1 MLSLYT
7 KSKNEA
13 GKWRTRKLEEGRG
26 IRTGSLKPPFFIRPV
41 VRGKQTE
48 HRLHAL
54 GFADARDE
62 ASHYEEA
69 LIAESKGLTVAELDK
84 ITNSHRLPIRLV
96 VDRYLELKK
105 NKARKTCMQYRL
117 TLNEFVEALSEK
129 KVRFVDQITV
139 DVLRHYMNF
148 LARKGHSGKTI
159 DTRVNIT
166 YFMLKKNAVEIRI
179 PRDELPA
186 VEVEDA
192 VPYSQEELDKLFGA
206 MNPEEIIRY
215 KFFLGTGCRD
225 QEVKFAA
232 WQDIDFSRVPA
243 TYDVRRKDEVG
254 FTPKSHESRKVPMP
268 AALAELLK
276 TRRKRMPE
284 WRWIFGKDGVPGNHF
299 LRKLKTIALRAGL
312 NCGECRTTL
321 TKGEGGARRL
331 VAVSCKDHPVCE
343 HYYLHRFRKTCATRW
358 LEAGIPVRTI
368 QHWLGHK
375 SLETTMNYLGVTDS
389 SKLRG
394 EIDSAF
400 RC

>member
-7 KSKNEA
+7 KAKNEA
-13 GKWRTRKLEEGRG
+13 GNWRTRKLEEGRG
-26 IRTGSLKPPFFIRPV
+26 IRTGSLKSPFFIRPV

-54 GFADARDE
+54 TFADAREE
-62 ASHYEEA
+62 ATHFEEA
-69 LIAESKGLTVAELDK
+69 LVAESKGLTVAELDK
-84 ITNSHRLPIRLV
+84 ITNTHRLPIRLV

-117 TLNEFVEALSEK
+117 TLNEFIEALTEI
-129 KVRFVDQITV
+129 KVRFLDQISV

-179 PRDELPA
+179 PSDELPA

-192 VPYSQEELDKLFGA
+192 VPYTQGELDTLFKA
-206 MNPEEIIRY
+206 MNPEEAVRY

-225 QEVKFAA
+225 QEVKYAA
-232 WQDIDFSRVPA
+232 WQDIDFSKVPA
-243 TYDVRRKDEVG
+243 TYQVRKKDDVA
-254 FTPKSHESRKVPMP
+254 FTPKSHESRTVPMP
-268 AALAELLK
+268 AALAAMLK
-276 TRRKRMPE
+276 ARREKMPDA
-284 WRWIFGKDGVPGNHF
+284 RWIFGKNGVPGNHF

-321 TKGEGGARRL
+321 TKGENNGRRL
-331 VAVSCKDHPVCE
+331 VEVSCKDHPVCE
-343 HYYLHRFRKTCATRW
+343 HIYLHRFRKTCATRW
-358 LEAGIPVRTI
+358 HEAGIPVRTI

-389 SKLRG
+389 NKLRG
-394 EIDSAF
+394 EIDRAF